1 MIPMIRRHSCLPGSA
16 NEYIGKDLLQDF
28 FATTTNYNMPAVNIT
43 ESKDDFKINV
53 AAPGLSKEDFKID
66 LHNKTL
72 TLSTEKKE
80 NSEESNE
87 KFTRREFSY
96 SSFKRSFGLP
106 DMVDSE
112 NINATYKDG
121 ILMIEIPKREEAKEK
136 PARQITIS

>member
-1 MIPMIRRHSCLPGSA
+1 MPGSTD
-16 NEYIGKDLLQDF
+16 EFFGKDLLQDF

-66 LHNKTL
+66 LHNKIL
-72 TLSTEKKE
+72 TLSSEK
-80 NSEESNE
+80 EEKNEEANE

-106 DMVDSE
+106 ELVDTD